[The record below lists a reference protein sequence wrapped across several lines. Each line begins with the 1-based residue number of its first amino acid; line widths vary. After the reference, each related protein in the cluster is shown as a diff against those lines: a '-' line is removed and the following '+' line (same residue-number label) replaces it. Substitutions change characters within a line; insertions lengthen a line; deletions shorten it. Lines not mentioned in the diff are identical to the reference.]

1 MPFLAAFSVISCS
14 KAEATG
20 EVSSLPDG
28 SHKADMVQTRDKSAN
43 SVFVPGEAV
52 IYVSEELAAAIEKR
66 QASGLAL
73 LGTPG
78 LDRANAAVGAVAME
92 RVFPD
97 AGEYEERTRAEG
109 MHRFY
114 HVNFDTA
121 VSLDDA
127 MSAFKAVDG
136 VIEFEKMHRVTSM
149 TVNDPMFNQLWGLN
163 SNGKNSINVEPVW
176 QYTMG
181 NPDVIVCVVDTGI
194 DMTHPDLKWN
204 CATTDNYNFV
214 RNSTTVVA
222 GDHGSHVAGTI
233 AGVGN
238 NGVGVIGIAGG
249 DYAARKRGVTLQSAE
264 VFEGNSSARSFAS
277 AIKWGADHG
286 AIISQNSWGWDFD
299 YNGDGRITGQE
310 LQDALS
316 ATIDGSTK
324 SAVDYFIKYAGCDNK
339 GNQKPGS
346 PMKGGVVVFAA
357 GNDGISNGCPANY
370 EPVIAVG
377 ATNNL
382 AQVTS
387 FSNYGP
393 WVDICAPGQSIV
405 STTPDGTYSNFAGTS
420 MACPHVSGV
429 CALMASYFGG
439 EGFTNADLEEIVIS
453 GANPNKISPYAGH
466 VAGPYLDAWGAFKV
480 GLEKY
485 RRDHNENPEIQ
496 GFEKNNLEFR
506 QWQRINIPIIITDP
520 DGDALDVTMETEGR
534 AKLAKS
540 STEDNVWEFTLLCE
554 MVNDFT
560 PKKAVITAKDFFGG
574 EAVYEFTYTVLRN
587 NAPEA
592 VGTIPSK
599 LIHAQGETVSLN
611 VTEFFKDV
619 DEEPLTFSAVTDNKS
634 VVEKL
639 TVENGVVSFKVRSYG
654 LATITVTATDYMSA
668 KARSAFSVLL
678 RQSEADF
685 DCYPNPVV
693 NYLYLRGA
701 AQKQEAKVLIT
712 SNSGNVIL
720 DRAMEISAFEPAAVD
735 MRSVAPGQYNLSV
748 EMGGKNYSQII
759 IKR

>member
-1 MPFLAAFSVISCS
+1 MFISDGCSRDEVVGTSDPVQDSQTESKPMGGSEAAR
-14 KAEATG
+14 AG
-20 EVSSLPDG
+20 
-28 SHKADMVQTRDKSAN
+28 
-43 SVFVPGEAV
+43 FVPGEAV
-52 IYVSEELAAAIEKR
+52 VRVSEQMASLLERNVSRGLPAHKVQLLAAVTDR
-66 QASGLAL
+66 
-73 LGTPG
+73 LGI
-78 LDRANAAVGAVAME
+78 VSME

-109 MHRFY
+109 MHCFY
-114 HVNFDTA
+114 NVKFDTA

-127 MSAFKAVDG
+127 MAAFMAVDG
-136 VIEFEKMHRVTSM
+136 VVEFEKTHKVTSM
-149 TVNDPMFNQLWGLN
+149 AVNDPMYNQLWGLN
-163 SNGKNSINVEPVW
+163 GSGKNSINVEPVW

-310 LQDALS
+310 LTDALS

-370 EPVIAVG
+370 EPIIAVG
-377 ATNNL
+377 ATNNS
-382 AQVTS
+382 AMITS
-387 FSNYGP
+387 FSNYGS

-405 STTPDGTYSNFAGTS
+405 STTPNGTYSNFAGTS

-429 CALMASYFGG
+429 CALMASFFGG
-439 EGFTNADLEEIVIS
+439 EGFTNADLEEMVIT
-453 GANPNKISPYAGH
+453 GANPDKISPYQGH

-485 RRDHNENPEIQ
+485 RREHNENPEIK
-496 GFEKNNLEFR
+496 GFETNKLEFR
-506 QWQRINIPIIITDP
+506 QWQKVNIPVTITDP
-520 DGDALDVTMETEGR
+520 DGDALEVTMETDGR
-534 AKLAKS
+534 AKLTKS
-540 STEDNVWEFTLLCE
+540 ATEDNVWEFTLLCE

-592 VGTIPSK
+592 VGTIPNK
-599 LIHAQGETVSLN
+599 LVHAQGETVSLK
-611 VTEFFKDV
+611 VAEFFKDV

-639 TVENGVVSFKVRSYG
+639 TIEDGVVSFKVRSYG

-720 DRAMEISAFEPAAVD
+720 DKSMEISAFEPAAVD
-735 MRSVAPGQYNLSV
+735 MRSAAPGQYNLSV
-748 EMGGKNYSQII
+748 DMGGRNYSQII